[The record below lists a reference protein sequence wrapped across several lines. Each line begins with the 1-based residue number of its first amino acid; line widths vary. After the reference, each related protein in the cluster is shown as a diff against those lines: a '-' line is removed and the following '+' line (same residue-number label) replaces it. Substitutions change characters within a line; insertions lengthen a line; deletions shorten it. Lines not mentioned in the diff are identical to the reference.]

1 MSFTESAALF
11 GAALTVSLPTF
22 GWVLLGVVL
31 ARLGLLSEYW
41 INLVS
46 RLAFNYGLPVMLFA
60 GAAGV
65 DYSAMGGA
73 DYLLAGVL
81 ATLATAGL
89 AWAYS
94 GWRGHELPLR
104 GIFVQAAFRS
114 NLAIVGIALAV
125 SAYGERGPQLAA
137 LPVAVMTALYNV
149 LAVWVLDVSHGGR
162 TSAVSLVKG
171 ILSNPL
177 IIGILAGV
185 VLSLS
190 PLPVPALVDPL
201 SAGLSTFFL
210 PLMLVCIGG
219 SIRLG
224 ELRRAGAYS
233 WEASVW
239 RLCVAPLVAVVLALL
254 LGVHGEALGVL
265 FLLVASPVAASS
277 FVMVVAVGG
286 DGALAARVVV
296 LTTLLSAITVTLGFY
311 LLSLLSL
318 VGQLA

>member
-22 GWVLLGVVL
+22 GWVLLGIVL

-73 DYLLAGVL
+73 HYLLAGVL

-94 GWRGHELPLR
+94 AWRGHELPLR

-177 IIGILAGV
+177 IIGILAGA
-185 VLSLS
+185 VLS
-190 PLPVPALVDPL
+190 
-201 SAGLSTFFL
+201 T
-210 PLMLVCIGG
+210 
-219 SIRLG
+219 
-224 ELRRAGAYS
+224 
-233 WEASVW
+233 
-239 RLCVAPLVAVVLALL
+239 LA
-254 LGVHGEALGVL
+254 
-265 FLLVASPVAASS
+265 
-277 FVMVVAVGG
+277 
-286 DGALAARVVV
+286 
-296 LTTLLSAITVTLGFY
+296 
-311 LLSLLSL
+311 
-318 VGQLA
+318 